1 MRTADPQKTR
11 IGSPPLARGTV
22 RLVCTLCARSGITPA
37 CAGNSKALALCARI
51 TGDHPRLRGEQQS
64 RDLSVPQIRGSPPLA
79 RGTARILRKLYGP
92 RGITPACAGNSGI
105 YGVFYGDFWDHPRL
119 RGEQSVLTRG
129 KTPRVG
135 SPPLARGTVR
145 SYAGQN
151 APRGITPACA
161 GNSLQNKPPACAGGD
176 HPRLRGEQAHRGQSL
191 SRHRGSPPL
200 ARGTV
205 PQYQCSRIS
214 GRITPACAG
223 NS

>member
-1 MRTADPQKTR
+1 MPMCRGSPPLARGTGTCPPCRCWAHR
-11 IGSPPLARGTV
+11 ITPACAGNSIRHFAGDTIFWDHPRLRGEQFSQPPACAGGLGSPPLARGTV

-119 RGEQSVLTRG
+119 RGEQRTKSPSRSVS
-129 KTPRVG
+129 VI
-135 SPPLARGTVR
+135 SPPLARGTAQDQH
-145 SYAGQN
+145 SDWEY
-151 APRGITPACA
+151 RGITPACA
-161 GNSLQNKPPACAGGD
+161 GNRSGSGG
-176 HPRLRGEQAHRGQSL
+176 
-191 SRHRGSPPL
+191 
-200 ARGTV
+200 
-205 PQYQCSRIS
+205 
-214 GRITPACAG
+214 
-223 NS
+223 